1 MKTIFSPLESA
12 DHIGRF
18 IFTTS
23 VQRVVQKVFSLK
35 SLCLIMALL
44 SGIVTLLPHKLQAQ
58 QVGKLSGTLTLPST
72 VATLT
77 GTLGGVPIRVV
88 SSDGTIVL
96 STATTLGGT
105 FSLASITTGTYQ
117 VIPSISGGVF
127 FPSITT
133 ITISTESIAQ
143 ANFSFIPPLPVITG
157 QILSAETGKPFPF
170 AQVSIVSAQAQFNLF
185 LDADSRFQIAVSTA
199 GNYVVTPT
207 SSTLRVGHIFTPT
220 QVGASV
226 DANGNVS
233 NSPATFVAFVP
244 QYRLRGVVRSLPSDP
259 LTGNSLIRVQT
270 LSASG
275 SVIGL
280 QITTAVVS
288 AAGGEFMLSASS
300 GTYSIT
306 TSFDSPFPSFYTI
319 TPSNRIVTINDANTN
334 VEDVVITNRRYLI
347 QGRIVST
354 TGTARVAMPSVP
366 VRLEQFN
373 TNLSITSATTDNQG
387 NFTLRLEAA
396 RFTAISLRLIVTLPG
411 YTLRHNSGVSNSE
424 IVLNG
429 LRDDTTLGEIIA
441 VPPPPPEYPVTGRV
455 LYPNRF
461 PVQAPIVA
469 IVTNANSSAVVTQEV
484 PITLSADGRY
494 SIAGVTS
501 GIFRISLR
509 STNLVF
515 TPSLIEVFMPRDAA
529 AEFNFQATLA
539 PILVSGRVQT
549 LLDIPVPG
557 VTLRVGGA
565 ANGVSTITDAN
576 GRYSMAVGGQ
586 YPDSRWLI
594 FPSLE
599 GTAFSPPARLIVT
612 NINTPVLNNMDFRAT
627 STTNTLPLST
637 VGGRVIVFA
646 DDGSEIGLG
655 RVVLSDG
662 TRSTQT
668 DGNGN
673 YTLSNMPNGSYRI
686 TPILEGY
693 VFTPETL
700 TASILGGNS
709 TRNQNF
715 VARLKRDAANRP
727 PFIQTRLNDI
737 PVIAAATTPVPLA
750 SVFADPNNDTL
761 LLTTTVEDPTLLRTR
776 IRNNTLLIDA
786 LSEGNTMVSIT
797 ANDNR
802 GGTTT
807 ASFRV
812 TVSRPFATPTQFI
825 RPKGNFN
832 TNINAAIVIET
843 QTTLAAFAGL
853 PPANTDK
860 NPSLTAFSGELGAF
874 NENCDCVGSIV
885 WTGNNAVLPVWGED
899 KENDIPGMKPSAPI
913 HIRYIDNIERSSR
926 RMRAIYILNV
936 QPGLW
941 PIDQA
946 IITSLPALEDDPCKP
961 TQNYTV
967 ATRIEANYF
976 DARIIPNP
984 VANRGLITYTL
995 PNAGQVDVEVWN
1007 MLGQRVA
1014 TLASGY
1020 QPSGVQRLDFDI
1032 ESLPTGM
1039 YVCRIQSSN
1048 GALSNRNVS
1057 TIRLSVIR

>member
-1 MKTIFSPLESA
+1 MKTILSPLESA
-12 DHIGRF
+12 DHVGRLV
-18 IFTTS
+18 FTPS
-23 VQRVVQKVFSLK
+23 VQRVFSLK
-35 SLCLIMALL
+35 NLCLIAMLFL
-44 SGIVTLLPHKLQAQ
+44 GITSLRPHTIQAQ
-58 QVGKLSGTLTLPST
+58 TVGKMIGTLTLPST

-77 GTLGGVPIRVV
+77 GTLIGVPIRVI

-96 STATTLGGT
+96 STSTTLGGT
-105 FSLASITTGTYQ
+105 FSLSNITIGTYQ
-117 VIPSISGGVF
+117 VIPAINGGVF
-127 FPSITT
+127 FPSTTT
-133 ITISTESIAQ
+133 ITISTENIAQ

-170 AQVSIVSAQAQFNLF
+170 AQVNIVSGQAQFNLF
-185 LDADSRFQIAVSTA
+185 LDADSRFRVAVATT

-207 SSTLRVGHIFTPT
+207 TSTLRVGYIFTPT
-220 QVGASV
+220 QVSASV
-226 DANGNVS
+226 DTNGNVS

-244 QYRLRGVVRSLPSDP
+244 QYRLRGTIRSLPSDP
-259 LTGNSLIRVQT
+259 LTGTALIRVQT
-270 LSASG
+270 LSTSG
-275 SVIGL
+275 VVIGI
-280 QITTAVVS
+280 QITTAIVS
-288 AAGGEFMLSASS
+288 ASGGEFVLSVTS

-319 TPSNRIVTINDANTN
+319 APSNRIVNINDANTE

-354 TGTARVAMPSVP
+354 TSTARVPVPSVP
-366 VRLEQFN
+366 IRLEQFN
-373 TNLSITSATTDNQG
+373 TNLTITSATTDNQG

-411 YTLRHNSGVSNSE
+411 YTLRYNSGVSNNE
-424 IVLNG
+424 LVLNG
-429 LRDDTTLGEIIA
+429 LRDDVVLGEIIA
-441 VPPPPPEYPVTGRV
+441 VPPPPPEYPVAGRV

-461 PVQAPIVA
+461 PVQAPIIA
-469 IVTNANSSAVVTQEV
+469 IVTNANSTAVITQEI
-484 PITLSADGRY
+484 PITLGADGRY
-494 SIAGVTS
+494 SIPSITS
-501 GIFRISLR
+501 GAFRISLR

-557 VTLRVGGA
+557 VTMRVGGT

-599 GTAFSPPARLIVT
+599 GTAFSPPSRLVVT
-612 NINTPVLNNMDFRAT
+612 NVNTPVLNNMDFRAT

-637 VGGRVIVFA
+637 VSGKVIVFA
-646 DDGSEIGLG
+646 DDGSELGLG
-655 RVVLSDG
+655 RVMISDG
-662 TRSTQT
+662 TRSSQT

-686 TPILEGY
+686 TPSLEGY

-750 SVFADPNNDTL
+750 SVFADPNSDTL
-761 LLTTTVEDPTLLRTR
+761 LLTTTIEDPTLLRTR

-786 LSEGNTMVSIT
+786 LSEGNTMVSII

-812 TVSRPFATPTQFI
+812 TVSRPFATPTQFL
-825 RPKGNFN
+825 RAKGNFN

-843 QTTLAAFAGL
+843 QTALAAFAGL

-885 WTGNNAVLPVWGED
+885 WTGNNAVLPIWGED

-926 RMRAIYILNV
+926 RMRAIYFSNI

-946 IITSLPALEDDPCKP
+946 VITSIPALEDDPCKP

-976 DARIIPNP
+976 DARITPNP
-984 VANRGLITYTL
+984 VANRGLVTYTL
-995 PNAGQVDVEVWN
+995 PSAGLVDVEVWN

-1020 QPSGVQRLDFDI
+1020 QSSGLQRLDFDI

-1039 YVCRIQSSN
+1039 YVCRIQSSD
-1048 GALSNRNVS
+1048 GALANRNIS
-1057 TIRLSVIR
+1057 TVRLSVMR